1 MLYTYH
7 SSSTSTHTSPFSS
20 SNYHLISHPTFL
32 SFILAV
38 PLSYLLFLYPMFFY
52 SPLFSLQIS
61 SSSYTCHLPRS
72 IPSPSLIISHFF
84 PLIISPFFLF
94 IPSTFPPPTLYLSFL
109 THSPPFLSSTQ
120 FFTSSPLPLLPP
132 FLSSL
137 RNHPLYLSD
146 PVAPLCLLPLT
157 SPPSTLPLLT
167 LSS

>member
-94 IPSTFPPPTLYLSFL
+94 IPSTFPPPTLYLSFPPL
-109 THSPPFLSSTQ
+109 SLPASHSPSVPFRPCRPSLLTSTY
-120 FFTSSPLPLLPP
+120 LPP
-132 FLSSL
+132 LYTASLNTFLL
-137 RNHPLYLSD
+137 GFRQN
-146 PVAPLCLLPLT
+146 
-157 SPPSTLPLLT
+157 
-167 LSS
+167 